1 MNFLSHFYFE
11 RDNHDPN
18 MVIGV
23 VLPDFVKNAQKDSN
37 LYPLKE
43 KHLFESVAN
52 ESSILKGW
60 GRHIAV
66 DAVFHSS
73 EFFKSNTNTLKQ
85 IILPVLQNSPVKPFF
100 LAHIGLELVLD
111 HLLTIH
117 RTVNINT
124 FYEQLSEADTQAL
137 DSFLKKSGVADTT
150 IFFKFLNSFISGRYL
165 FSYQKI
171 ENISYALNRICM
183 RLWDSPFTELQLALL
198 TEKLSIFKI
207 NLEENYMS
215 IFNDI
220 ELHLNSGS
228 N

>member
-11 RDNHDPN
+11 RNNHDEN

-43 KHLFESVAN
+43 RHLFESDPN
-52 ESSILKGW
+52 ENSILYGW
-60 GRHIAV
+60 SRHIAV

-73 EFFKSNTNTLKQ
+73 EFFKLHTNALKQ
-85 IILPVLQNSPVKPFF
+85 TILPVLIDSPVKPFF
-100 LAHIGLELVLD
+100 LAHIGLELILD

-117 RTVNINT
+117 GTVNINT
-124 FYEQLSEADTQAL
+124 FYEQLEQVNKEAL

-150 IFFKFLNSFISGRYL
+150 VFFKFLNSFISSRYL

-183 RLWDSPFTELQLALL
+183 RLWDSPFTDAQLALL
-198 TEKLSIFKI
+198 TDKLSIFKASI
-207 NLEENYMS
+207 EDDYMS
-215 IFNDI
+215 IFRDI
-220 ELHLNSGS
+220 ELHLNAG
-228 N
+228 NH

>member
-11 RDNHDPN
+11 RDNHDEN

-43 KHLFESVAN
+43 RHLFESDAN
-52 ESSILKGW
+52 ENSILSGW
-60 GRHIAV
+60 ARHIAV

-73 EFFKSNTNTLKQ
+73 EFFKLHTNALKQ
-85 IILPVLQNSPVKPFF
+85 IILPVLENSPVKPFF

-117 RTVNINT
+117 GTVNINT
-124 FYEQLSEADTQAL
+124 FYEQLGQVNKEAL

-150 IFFKFLNSFISGRYL
+150 VFFKFLNSFISSRYL

-183 RLWDSPFTELQLALL
+183 RLWDSPFTEPQLALL
-198 TEKLSIFKI
+198 TDKLIIFKSGI
-207 NLEENYMS
+207 EDNYMS
-215 IFNDI
+215 IFRDI
-220 ELHLNSGS
+220 ELHLSSG
-228 N
+228 NH

>member
-52 ESSILKGW
+52 ENSILKGW

-73 EFFKSNTNTLKQ
+73 EFFKSNTTSLKQ
-85 IILPVLQNSPVKPFF
+85 IILPVLENSPVKPFF

-117 RTVNINT
+117 GTVNINT
-124 FYEQLSEADTQAL
+124 FYEQLSGADTKAL

-150 IFFKFLNSFISGRYL
+150 IFFKFLNSFISSRYL

-183 RLWDSPFTELQLALL
+183 RLWDSPFTEPQLVLL
-198 TEKLSIFKI
+198 TEKLSIFKT

-215 IFNDI
+215 IFNNI
-220 ELHLNSGS
+220 ELHLNSG
-228 N
+228 NH

>member
-11 RDNHDPN
+11 RNNHDEN

-43 KHLFESVAN
+43 GQLFESDPD
-52 ESSILKGW
+52 EKSILSGW
-60 GRHIAV
+60 GRHIEV

-73 EFFKSNTNTLKQ
+73 EFFKLHTNGLKH
-85 IILPVLQNSPVKPFF
+85 IILPVLGDSPVKPFF
-100 LAHIGLELVLD
+100 LAHIGLELILD

-117 RTVNINT
+117 GAVNINT
-124 FYEQLSEADTQAL
+124 FYEQLGQVNKEAL

-150 IFFKFLNSFISGRYL
+150 VFFKFLNSFISSRYL

-183 RLWDSPFTELQLALL
+183 RLWDSPFTEPQLALL
-198 TEKLSIFKI
+198 TDKLAIFKTSIEDDYLSIFR
-207 NLEENYMS
+207 
-215 IFNDI
+215 DI
-220 ELHLNSGS
+220 ELHLSSDNP
-228 N
+228 

>member
-11 RDNHDPN
+11 RDNHDAN

-43 KHLFESVAN
+43 KHLFESDADEN
-52 ESSILKGW
+52 SILNGW
-60 GRHIAV
+60 SRHIAV

-73 EFFKSNTNTLKQ
+73 EFFKLHTNTLKQ
-85 IILPVLQNSPVKPFF
+85 IILPTLKGSPVKPFF

-117 RTVNINT
+117 GTVNINT
-124 FYEQLSEADTQAL
+124 FYEQLGRANKEAL
-137 DSFLKKSGVADTT
+137 DSFLKKSGVTDTT
-150 IFFKFLNSFISGRYL
+150 VFFKFLNSFISSRYL

-183 RLWDSPFTELQLALL
+183 RLWDNPFTKLQLELL
-198 TEKLSIFKI
+198 TDKLSVFKSSI
-207 NLEENYMS
+207 EDNYMS
-215 IFNDI
+215 IFKDI
-220 ELHLNSGS
+220 EQHLNTT
-228 N
+228 NY

>member
-18 MVIGV
+18 MVIGM

-52 ESSILKGW
+52 ENSILKGW

-85 IILPVLQNSPVKPFF
+85 IILPVLENSPVKPFF

-117 RTVNINT
+117 GTVNINT

-198 TEKLSIFKI
+198 TEKLSIFKTT
-207 NLEENYMS
+207 LEENYMS

>member
-52 ESSILKGW
+52 ENSILKGW

-73 EFFKSNTNTLKQ
+73 EFFKSNTTSLKQ
-85 IILPVLQNSPVKPFF
+85 IILPVLENSPVKPFF

-117 RTVNINT
+117 GMVNINT
-124 FYEQLSEADTQAL
+124 FYEQLSEADTKAL

-150 IFFKFLNSFISGRYL
+150 IFFKFLNSFISSRYL

-183 RLWDSPFTELQLALL
+183 RLWDSPFTEPQLALL
-198 TEKLSIFKI
+198 TEKLSIFKT

-215 IFNDI
+215 IFDNI
-220 ELHLNSGS
+220 ELHLNSG
-228 N
+228 NH

>member
-52 ESSILKGW
+52 ENSILKGW

-73 EFFKSNTNTLKQ
+73 EFFKSNTTSLKQ
-85 IILPVLQNSPVKPFF
+85 IILPVLENSPVKPFF

-117 RTVNINT
+117 GMVNINT
-124 FYEQLSEADTQAL
+124 FYEQLSEADTKAL

-150 IFFKFLNSFISGRYL
+150 IFFKFLNSFISSRYL

-183 RLWDSPFTELQLALL
+183 RLWDGPFTEPQLALL
-198 TEKLSIFKI
+198 TEKLSIFKT

-215 IFNDI
+215 IFNNI
-220 ELHLNSGS
+220 ELHLNSG
-228 N
+228 NH

>member
-11 RDNHDPN
+11 RDNHDAN

-43 KHLFESVAN
+43 KHLFESDADEN
-52 ESSILKGW
+52 SILIGW

-73 EFFKSNTNTLKQ
+73 EFFKLHTNTLKQ
-85 IILPVLQNSPVKPFF
+85 IILPALKDSPVKPFF

-117 RTVNINT
+117 GTVNINT
-124 FYEQLSEADTQAL
+124 FYEQLGQANKDAL
-137 DSFLKKSGVADTT
+137 DSFLKKSGVPDTT
-150 IFFKFLNSFISGRYL
+150 VFFKFLNSFISSRYL

-183 RLWDSPFTELQLALL
+183 RLWDSPFTEPQLALL
-198 TEKLSIFKI
+198 TDKLSVFKTSI
-207 NLEENYMS
+207 EDDYMS
-215 IFNDI
+215 IFSDV
-220 ELHLNSGS
+220 EQHLNTG
-228 N
+228 NH

>member
-11 RDNHDPN
+11 RNNPDQN

-43 KHLFESVAN
+43 KHLFESDPN
-52 ESSILKGW
+52 ENSILHGW

-73 EFFKSNTNTLKQ
+73 EFFKLHTNALKK
-85 IILPVLQNSPVKPFF
+85 IILPVLSNSPVKPFF

-117 RTVNINT
+117 GTVNINT
-124 FYEQLSEADTQAL
+124 FYEQLGQVNKEAL
-137 DSFLKKSGVADTT
+137 DSFLKKSGVTDTT
-150 IFFKFLNSFISGRYL
+150 VFFKFLNSFISSRYL

-183 RLWDSPFTELQLALL
+183 RLWDSPFTEAQLALL
-198 TEKLSIFKI
+198 TDKLSIFKASI
-207 NLEENYMS
+207 EDDHMS
-215 IFNDI
+215 IFRDI
-220 ELHLNSGS
+220 EHHLNSG
-228 N
+228 NH